1 VNIPASAPSDTPEY
15 SDAVTIILFEERGL
29 VTAFLILGTGANM
42 NKLEEALEK
51 IVLDVLQERDIEA
64 DYNSLHGRASMYV
77 IMQLVEK
84 GEVLVYHREGR
95 TLYALAQKEGQGAV
109 VENDGARP

>member
-29 VTAFLILGTGANM
+29 VAAFLIHTGANM

-51 IVLDVLQERDIEA
+51 IVLDVLRERDIEA

-84 GEVLVYHREGR
+84 GEVRVYHREGR